1 MRAALH
7 NLGCKTNSY
16 ETESMKE
23 ALRSAGFEIV
33 DFSKDSPA
41 DVYIINTCSVTNIAD
56 RKSRQMIHRAKSF
69 NEDAIIVAAGCFVQ
83 ANAEKVLENEPVDI
97 VIGSSDK
104 KNLVTSIHELIE
116 MRSTGII
123 DGKKS
128 FVTDLKR
135 KVEFEELTIADNT
148 SHTRA
153 FIKIQDGCDKYCTF
167 CIIPFLRGHVRS
179 RKLEDI
185 VTEIDNL
192 SQKGIKE
199 FVFTGI
205 NMSAYGADIN
215 YEHDLADVIN
225 SVNELPLVERIRI
238 SSLDPDI
245 VTVDFLE
252 KIRNSKKVCPH
263 FHLSLQSG
271 SNPVLKN
278 MKRGYTAEEYFEKC
292 NLLREYYDNPAI
304 TTDIIMGF
312 PGETEE
318 MAQETYDY
326 VRKIGFSA
334 VHVFPYSKRD
344 GTVAADM
351 PSQIPSDIK
360 SKRTGKL
367 TDITNKLKEKYND
380 GCIGKADSILI
391 EEIIEAD
398 GLSYYTGYTTR
409 YVKCLIR
416 RDDGINI
423 GDTVKAVVS
432 GRFNKEYMLADVVND
447 I

>member
-23 ALRSAGFEIV
+23 ALKNAGFEIV
-33 DFSKDSPA
+33 DFSKETPA

-83 ANAEKVLENEPVDI
+83 ANAEKVLETEPVDI

-104 KNLVTSIHELIE
+104 KNLVSSIYELME
-116 MRSTGII
+116 MRNTGII
-123 DGKKS
+123 DSKKS
-128 FVTDLKR
+128 FVTDLKQ
-135 KVEFEELTIADNT
+135 KVEFEELKISDNT

-167 CIIPFLRGHVRS
+167 CIIPFLRGHIRS

-185 VTEIDNL
+185 VNEIDNL

-205 NMSAYGADIN
+205 NMSAYGADIK

-225 SVNELPLVERIRI
+225 SVNDLPLVERVRI

-245 VTVDFLE
+245 VTVEFLE
-252 KIRNSKKVCPH
+252 KIKNSKKVCAH

-271 SNPVLKN
+271 SDSVLDR
-278 MKRGYTAEEYFEKC
+278 MKRGYTAEEYSEKC
-292 NLLREYYDNPAI
+292 DLLREYYENPAI

-312 PGETEE
+312 PGETEK
-318 MAQETYDY
+318 MAKETYDY
-326 VRKIGFSA
+326 VEKIHFAA

-344 GTVAADM
+344 GTVAANM
-351 PSQIPSDIK
+351 PDQIPGNIK
-360 SKRTGKL
+360 SERAGKL
-367 TDITNKLKEKYND
+367 IEITNRLKEEYND
-380 GCIGKADSILI
+380 NCIGKEDSVLI
-391 EEIIEAD
+391 EETVEID
-398 GLSYYTGYTTR
+398 GVTYFTGYTTR
-409 YVKCLIR
+409 YVKCLIQS
-416 RDDGINI
+416 DDSINV
-423 GDTVKAVVS
+423 GDIVNVVIDS
-432 GRFNKEYMLADVVND
+432 RFDKNHMLAN
-447 I
+447 IKN